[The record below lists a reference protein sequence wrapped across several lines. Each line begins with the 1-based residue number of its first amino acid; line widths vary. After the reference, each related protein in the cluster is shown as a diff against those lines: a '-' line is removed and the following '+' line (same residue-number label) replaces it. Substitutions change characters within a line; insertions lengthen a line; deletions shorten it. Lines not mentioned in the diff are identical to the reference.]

1 MHTVSDL
8 WQQMLADPAHAV
20 EAKLKIEGVEYG
32 EDKIVR
38 KSLMVYG
45 GLYSTFGI
53 GNCCAR
59 QIDFEIYPQGT
70 IPRQAQIEVY
80 VRLVLGEQV
89 SEWIPK
95 GVFFFSTRK
104 TDRVTGV
111 LSVHGYDAMLKAE
124 ETWLDSSYDAETW
137 PMPASTAVADI
148 AARMGVAVDSR
159 TVLDAAFPVQYPVDD
174 EGDMTMR
181 EALGRI
187 AVANAGNWII
197 TDEGKLLLVG
207 LNSMPKETNHLV
219 TETGSAITFGGVRIL
234 V

>member
-8 WQQMLADPAHAV
+8 WQQMLANPAHAV
-20 EAKLKIEGVEYG
+20 EAKLRIAGIEYG
-32 EDKIVR
+32 EDQIVR

-59 QIDFEIYPQGT
+59 QIDFDIYPQGT
-70 IPRQAQIEVY
+70 IPRQAKIEVY
-80 VRLVLGEQV
+80 MRLRLGEQV

-111 LSVHGYDAMLKAE
+111 LSVHGYDSMLKAE
-124 ETWLDSSYDAETW
+124 QTWLDSSYDAETW
-137 PMPASTAVADI
+137 PMPVWTAVNDI

-174 EGDMTMR
+174 EKDMTMR
-181 EALGRI
+181 EALSRI

-207 LNSMPKETNHLV
+207 LNSMPTETNYLI

>member
-1 MHTVSDL
+1 MHKVSNL
-8 WQQMLADPAHAV
+8 FLTLLADKNHRV
-20 EAKLKIEGVEYG
+20 ETKLSIAGVEYSQA
-32 EDKIVR
+32 DIVR
-38 KSLMVYG
+38 DSLRVYG

-53 GNCCAR
+53 GNCSAR
-59 QIDFEIYPQGT
+59 QIDFEIIPKGD
-70 IPRQAQIEVY
+70 IPRQAEIKVY
-80 VRLVLGEQV
+80 ARLVSGEQV

-95 GVFFFSTRK
+95 GVFYFATRK
-104 TDRVTGV
+104 TDRKTGV

-137 PMPASTAVADI
+137 PMPVWTAVNDI
-148 AARMGVAVDSR
+148 AARMGVAVDNR
-159 TVLDAAFPVQYPVDD
+159 TQLNAAFPVQYPVDD
-174 EGDMTMR
+174 GGDMTMR

>member
-8 WQQMLADPAHAV
+8 WRQMLADPAHAV
-20 EAKLKIEGVEYG
+20 EAKLKIAGVEYG

-59 QIDFEIYPQGT
+59 QIEFEIYPQGT
-70 IPRQAQIEVY
+70 IPRQAKIEVFA
-80 VRLVLGEQV
+80 RLVLGEQA

-124 ETWLDSSYDAETW
+124 ETWLDSSYDTDTW
-137 PMPASTAVADI
+137 PMPAATAVNDI
-148 AARMGVAVDSR
+148 ATRMGVAVDSR
-159 TVLDAAFPVQYPVDD
+159 TALDAAFPMQYPVDD
-174 EGDMTMR
+174 DGDMTMR

-207 LNSMPKETNHLV
+207 LNSIPKETNYLV
-219 TETGSAITFGGVRIL
+219 TENGNAITFGGVRIL

>member
-1 MHTVSDL
+1 MHSVSDL
-8 WQQMLADPAHAV
+8 WRTLLASPGHRKEV
-20 EAKLKIEGVEYG
+20 KLVIAGVTYG
-32 EDKIVR
+32 EDKIVDS
-38 KSLMVYG
+38 SLRIDG
-45 GLYSTFGI
+45 GLYSDFGI

-104 TDRVTGV
+104 TDRITGV

-124 ETWLDSSYDAETW
+124 ETWLDSGYDTETW
-137 PMPASTAVADI
+137 PMPAATAVNDI

-159 TVLDAAFPVQYPVDD
+159 TVLDAAFPMQYPVDD

-197 TDEGKLLLVG
+197 TDDGKLLLVG
-207 LNSMPKETNHLV
+207 LNSMPEETNYLV

>member
-20 EAKLKIEGVEYG
+20 EAKLKIAGVEYG

-38 KSLMVYG
+38 KSLTVYG

-59 QIDFEIYPQGT
+59 QIDFEIYPQGD
-70 IPRQAQIEVY
+70 IPRQAKIEVY
-80 VRLVLGEQV
+80 MRLRLGEQV

-111 LSVHGYDAMLKAE
+111 LSVHGYDSMLKAE
-124 ETWLDSSYDAETW
+124 QTWLDSSYDAETW
-137 PMPASTAVADI
+137 PMPVWTAVNDI
-148 AARMGVAVDSR
+148 AARMDVAVDSR
-159 TVLDAAFPVQYPVDD
+159 TQLDEAFPVQYPVDD

-187 AVANAGNWII
+187 AVANAGNWTI

-207 LNSMPKETNHLV
+207 LNSMPAETNHLI
-219 TETGSAITFGGVRIL
+219 TEGGSAITFGGVRIL
-234 V
+234 I

>member
-1 MHTVSDL
+1 MHSVSNL
-8 WQQMLADPAHAV
+8 YLSLLADKNHRV
-20 EAKLKIEGVEYG
+20 ETKLSIAGVEYSQA
-32 EDKIVR
+32 DIAKD
-38 KSLMVYG
+38 SLRVYG

-53 GNCCAR
+53 GNCSAR
-59 QIDFEIYPQGT
+59 QIDVELYPKGT
-70 IPRQAQIEVY
+70 IPRQAKIEVFA
-80 VRLVLGEQV
+80 RLMLGEQV

-104 TDRVTGV
+104 TDRITGV

-124 ETWLDSSYDAETW
+124 QTWLDSSYDAETW
-137 PMPASTAVADI
+137 PMPVWTAVNDI

-159 TVLDAAFPVQYPVDD
+159 TQLNAAFPVQYPVDS

>member
-1 MHTVSDL
+1 MHNVSDL
-8 WQQMLADPAHAV
+8 WRTLLASPGHRKEV
-20 EAKLKIEGVEYG
+20 KLVIAGVTYG
-32 EDKIVR
+32 EDKIVDG
-38 KSLMVYG
+38 SLRIDG
-45 GLYSTFGI
+45 GLYSDFGI

-104 TDRVTGV
+104 TDRITGV

-137 PMPASTAVADI
+137 PMPAATAVADI

-159 TVLDAAFPVQYPVDD
+159 TVLDAAFPMQYPVDD

-181 EALGRI
+181 EALSRI

-207 LNSMPKETNHLV
+207 LNSMPAETNYLI
-219 TETGSAITFGGVRIL
+219 TEGGSAITFGGVRIL

>member
-1 MHTVSDL
+1 MHSVSDL
-8 WQQMLADPAHAV
+8 YLSLLADKNHRV
-20 EAKLKIEGVEYG
+20 EIKLSIAGVEYG
-32 EDKIVR
+32 QADIV
-38 KSLMVYG
+38 KNSLRVYG

-53 GNCCAR
+53 GNCSAR
-59 QIDFEIYPQGT
+59 QIDVELYQKGA
-70 IPRQAQIEVY
+70 IPRQAKIEVFA
-80 VRLVLGEQV
+80 RLRLGEQV

-104 TDRVTGV
+104 TDRITGV

-124 ETWLDSSYDAETW
+124 ETWLDSSYDTETW
-137 PMPASTAVADI
+137 PMPAATAVNDI
-148 AARMGVAVDSR
+148 AARMGVSVDSR
-159 TVLDAAFPVQYPVDD
+159 TALDAAFPMQYPVDD
-174 EGDMTMR
+174 DGDMTMR

-207 LNSMPKETNHLV
+207 LNSMPEETHNLV
-219 TETGSAITFGGVRIL
+219 DEGGSAITFGGVRIL

>member
-1 MHTVSDL
+1 
-8 WQQMLADPAHAV
+8 MLADPTHAV
-20 EAKLKIEGVEYG
+20 EAKLKIAGVEYG
-32 EDKIVR
+32 EDQIVR

-70 IPRQAQIEVY
+70 IPKQAEIEVY
-80 VRLVLGEQV
+80 MRLRLGEQA

-95 GVFFFSTRK
+95 GVFYFATRK
-104 TDRVTGV
+104 TDRKTGV
-111 LSVHGYDAMLKAE
+111 LSVHGYDSMLKSE
-124 ETWLDSSYDAETW
+124 QTWLDSSYDAETW
-137 PMPASTAVADI
+137 PMPVWTAVNDI

-159 TVLDAAFPVQYPVDD
+159 TQLDAAFPVQYPVDD
-174 EGDMTMR
+174 ENDMTMR

-197 TDEGKLLLVG
+197 TDKGELLLVG

>member
-20 EAKLKIEGVEYG
+20 EAKLKIAGVEYG
-32 EDKIVR
+32 EDQIVR

-59 QIDFEIYPQGT
+59 QIEFEIYPQGT
-70 IPRQAQIEVY
+70 IPRQAKIEVF

-104 TDRVTGV
+104 TDRITGV

-137 PMPASTAVADI
+137 PMPAATAVADI

-159 TVLDAAFPVQYPVDD
+159 TALDAAFPVQYPVDD

-187 AVANAGNWII
+187 AVANAGNWTI

-207 LNSMPKETNHLV
+207 LNSMPAETHYLI

>member
-20 EAKLKIEGVEYG
+20 EAKLKIAGVEYG
-32 EDKIVR
+32 EDQIVR

-59 QIDFEIYPQGT
+59 QIEFEIYPQGE
-70 IPRQAQIEVY
+70 IPRQAKIEVY
-80 VRLVLGEQV
+80 MRLRLGEQV

-104 TDRVTGV
+104 TDRITGV

-124 ETWLDSSYDAETW
+124 ETWLDSSYDAKTW
-137 PMPASTAVADI
+137 PMPAATAVADI

-159 TVLDAAFPVQYPVDD
+159 TVLDAAFPMQYPVDD
-174 EGDMTMR
+174 KGDMTMR

-187 AVANAGNWII
+187 AVANAGNWTI

-207 LNSMPKETNHLV
+207 LNSMPAETHYLI

>member
-20 EAKLKIEGVEYG
+20 EAKLKIAGVEYG

-70 IPRQAQIEVY
+70 IPRQAKIEVF

-104 TDRVTGV
+104 TDRITGV

-124 ETWLDSSYDAETW
+124 ETWLDSSYDAKTW

-159 TVLDAAFPVQYPVDD
+159 TVLDAAFPMQYPVDD
-174 EGDMTMR
+174 KGDMTMR

-187 AVANAGNWII
+187 AVANAGNWTI

-207 LNSMPKETNHLV
+207 LNSMPAETHYLI

>member
-1 MHTVSDL
+1 MHKVSNL
-8 WQQMLADPAHAV
+8 FLTLLADKNHRV
-20 EAKLKIEGVEYG
+20 ETKLSIAGVEYSQA
-32 EDKIVR
+32 DIV
-38 KSLMVYG
+38 KDSLRVYG

-53 GNCCAR
+53 GNCSAR
-59 QIDFEIYPQGT
+59 QIDFEIIPKGD
-70 IPRQAQIEVY
+70 IPRQAEIKVY
-80 VRLVLGEQV
+80 ARLVSGEQA

-124 ETWLDSSYDAETW
+124 QTWLDSSYDAETW
-137 PMPASTAVADI
+137 PMPVWTAVNDI

-159 TVLDAAFPVQYPVDD
+159 TQLNAAFPVQYPVDS

-181 EALGRI
+181 EALSRV

-197 TDEGKLLLVG
+197 TDDGKLLMVS
-207 LNSMPKETNHLV
+207 LNSMPAETNYLI
-219 TETGSAITFGGVRIL
+219 TEGGSAITFGSVRIL

>member
-1 MHTVSDL
+1 MHSVSDL
-8 WQQMLADPAHAV
+8 YLTLLADKNHRV
-20 EAKLKIEGVEYG
+20 ETKLSIAGVEYSQA
-32 EDKIVR
+32 DIV
-38 KSLMVYG
+38 KDSLRVYG

-53 GNCCAR
+53 GNCSAR
-59 QIDFEIYPQGT
+59 QIEFEIMPKGD
-70 IPRQAQIEVY
+70 IPRQAEIKVY
-80 VRLVLGEQV
+80 ARLVSGEQV

-111 LSVHGYDAMLKAE
+111 LSVHGYDSMLKAE
-124 ETWLDSSYDAETW
+124 QTWLDSSYDAETW
-137 PMPASTAVADI
+137 PMPVWTAVADI

-159 TVLDAAFPVQYPVDD
+159 TQLNAAFPVQYPVDSD
-174 EGDMTMR
+174 GDMTMR

>member
-8 WQQMLADPAHAV
+8 WRQMLANPAHAV
-20 EAKLKIEGVEYG
+20 EAKLKIAGVEYG
-32 EDKIVR
+32 EDKIVDG
-38 KSLMVYG
+38 SLRIDG
-45 GLYSTFGI
+45 GLYSDFGI

-70 IPRQAQIEVY
+70 IPRQAKIEVY
-80 VRLVLGEQV
+80 VRLRLSEQV
-89 SEWIPK
+89 SEWISK
-95 GVFFFSTRK
+95 GVFYFATRK
-104 TDRVTGV
+104 IDRKTGV
-111 LSVHGYDAMLKAE
+111 LSVHGYDSMLKSE
-124 ETWLDSSYDAETW
+124 RTWLDSSYDAETW
-137 PMPASTAVADI
+137 PMPVWTAVNDI
-148 AARMGVAVDSR
+148 AARMGVEVDSR
-159 TVLDAAFPVQYPVDD
+159 TVLDATFPVQYPVDD

-187 AVANAGNWII
+187 AVANAGNWTI

-207 LNSMPKETNHLV
+207 LNSMPAETTYLI

>member
-1 MHTVSDL
+1 MHSVSNL
-8 WQQMLADPAHAV
+8 YLSLLADKNHRV
-20 EAKLKIEGVEYG
+20 ETKLSIAGVEYSQA
-32 EDKIVR
+32 DIVR
-38 KSLMVYG
+38 DSLRVYG
-45 GLYSTFGI
+45 GLYSAFGI
-53 GNCCAR
+53 GNCSAR
-59 QIDFEIYPQGT
+59 QIDFEIIPKGD
-70 IPRQAQIEVY
+70 IPRQAEIKVY
-80 VRLVLGEQV
+80 ARLVSGEQV

-104 TDRVTGV
+104 TDRVAGV

-137 PMPASTAVADI
+137 PMPVWTAVNDI

-159 TVLDAAFPVQYPVDD
+159 TQLDAKFPVQYPVDS

-181 EALGRI
+181 EALSRV

-207 LNSMPKETNHLV
+207 LNSMPAETNYLI
-219 TETGSAITFGGVRIL
+219 TESGSAITFGGVRIL

>member
-20 EAKLKIEGVEYG
+20 EAKLKIAGVEYG

-104 TDRVTGV
+104 TDRITGV

-137 PMPASTAVADI
+137 PMPAATAVADI

-159 TVLDAAFPVQYPVDD
+159 TVLDAAFPMQYPVDD

-207 LNSMPKETNHLV
+207 LNSMPAETNYLI

>member
-8 WQQMLADPAHAV
+8 WQQMLSNPEHAV
-20 EAKLKIEGVEYG
+20 EAKLRIAGIEYG
-32 EDKIVR
+32 EDQIVR
-38 KSLMVYG
+38 KSLTVYG

-70 IPRQAQIEVY
+70 IPRQAKIEVY
-80 VRLVLGEQV
+80 MRLRLDEQV

-104 TDRVTGV
+104 TDRVTSV

-124 ETWLDSSYDAETW
+124 QTWLDSSYDAETW
-137 PMPASTAVADI
+137 PMPVWTAVNDI

-159 TVLDAAFPVQYPVDD
+159 TQLNESFPVQYPVDD

-207 LNSMPKETNHLV
+207 LNSMPAETNHLI

>member
-20 EAKLKIEGVEYG
+20 EAKLKIAGVEYG

-70 IPRQAQIEVY
+70 IPRQAKIEVF

-124 ETWLDSSYDAETW
+124 ETWLDSSYDAKTW

-159 TVLDAAFPVQYPVDD
+159 TVLDAAFPMQYPVDD
-174 EGDMTMR
+174 KGDMTMR

-187 AVANAGNWII
+187 AVANAGNWTI

-207 LNSMPKETNHLV
+207 LNSMPAETHYLI

>member
-20 EAKLKIEGVEYG
+20 EAKLKIAGVEYG

-45 GLYSTFGI
+45 GLYATFGI

-59 QIDFEIYPQGT
+59 QIEFEIYPQGT
-70 IPRQAQIEVY
+70 IPRQAKIEVY
-80 VRLVLGEQV
+80 MRLRLGEQV

-95 GVFFFSTRK
+95 GVFYFATRK
-104 TDRVTGV
+104 TDRKTGV
-111 LSVHGYDAMLKAE
+111 LNVHGYDAMLKAE

-137 PMPASTAVADI
+137 PMPAATAVADI

-159 TVLDAAFPVQYPVDD
+159 AVLDAAFPMQYPVDD

-207 LNSMPKETNHLV
+207 LNSMPKETNYLV

>member
-8 WQQMLADPAHAV
+8 WRQMLADPAHAV
-20 EAKLKIEGVEYG
+20 EAKLKIAGVEYG

-38 KSLMVYG
+38 KSLTVYG

-59 QIDFEIYPQGT
+59 QIDFEIYPQGD
-70 IPRQAQIEVY
+70 IPRQAKIEVY
-80 VRLVLGEQV
+80 MRLRLGEQV

-111 LSVHGYDAMLKAE
+111 LSVHGYDSMLKAE
-124 ETWLDSSYDAETW
+124 QTWLDSSYDAETW
-137 PMPASTAVADI
+137 PMPVWTAVNDI
-148 AARMGVAVDSR
+148 AARMDVAVDSR
-159 TVLDAAFPVQYPVDD
+159 TQLDEAFPVQYPVDD

-187 AVANAGNWII
+187 AVANAGNWTI

-207 LNSMPKETNHLV
+207 LNSMPAETNHLI
-219 TETGSAITFGGVRIL
+219 TEGGSAITFGGVRIL
-234 V
+234 I

>member
-1 MHTVSDL
+1 MHSVSDL
-8 WQQMLADPAHAV
+8 WRTLLASPGHRKEV
-20 EAKLKIEGVEYG
+20 KLVIAGVTYG
-32 EDKIVR
+32 EDKIVDG
-38 KSLMVYG
+38 SLQIDG
-45 GLYSTFGI
+45 GLYSDFGI

-59 QIDFEIYPQGT
+59 QIEFEIYPQGT
-70 IPRQAQIEVY
+70 IPRQAKIEVFA
-80 VRLVLGEQV
+80 RLRLGEQV

-124 ETWLDSSYDAETW
+124 EIWLDSSYDAKTW
-137 PMPASTAVADI
+137 PMPAATAVADI

-174 EGDMTMR
+174 KGDMTMR

-187 AVANAGNWII
+187 AVANAGNWTI

-207 LNSMPKETNHLV
+207 LNSMPAETHYLI

>member
-1 MHTVSDL
+1 MHTVSNL

-20 EAKLKIEGVEYG
+20 EAKLRIAGVEYG
-32 EDKIVR
+32 EDQIVR
-38 KSLMVYG
+38 KSLMIYG

-70 IPRQAQIEVY
+70 IPRQAKIEVY
-80 VRLVLGEQV
+80 IRLRLGEQV

-95 GVFFFSTRK
+95 GAFFFSTRK

-137 PMPASTAVADI
+137 PMPAATAVADI

-159 TVLDAAFPVQYPVDD
+159 TQLNAAFPVQYPVDD

>member
-1 MHTVSDL
+1 MHSVSDL
-8 WQQMLADPAHAV
+8 WRMLLASPGHRKEV
-20 EAKLKIEGVEYG
+20 KLVIEGVTYG
-32 EDKIVR
+32 EDKIVDR
-38 KSLMVYG
+38 SLRIDG
-45 GLYSTFGI
+45 GLYSDFGI

-104 TDRVTGV
+104 TDRITGV

-124 ETWLDSSYDAETW
+124 ETWLDSSYDTETW
-137 PMPASTAVADI
+137 PMPAATAVSDI

-159 TVLDAAFPVQYPVDD
+159 TVLDASFPMQYPVDD
-174 EGDMTMR
+174 DGDMTMR

-197 TDEGKLLLVG
+197 TDDGKLLLVG
-207 LNSMPKETNHLV
+207 LNSMPEETNYLV

>member
-1 MHTVSDL
+1 MHTASNL

-20 EAKLKIEGVEYG
+20 EAKLKIAGVEYG
-32 EDKIVR
+32 EDQIVR

-59 QIDFEIYPQGT
+59 QIDFEIYPQGD
-70 IPRQAQIEVY
+70 IPRQARIEVY

-95 GVFFFSTRK
+95 GVFYFATRK
-104 TDRVTGV
+104 TDRKTGV

-137 PMPASTAVADI
+137 PMPAATAVADI

-181 EALGRI
+181 EALSRI
-187 AVANAGNWII
+187 AVANAGNWTI

-207 LNSMPKETNHLV
+207 LNSMPAETNYLI
-219 TETGSAITFGGVRIL
+219 TEGGSAITFGGVRIL

>member
-20 EAKLKIEGVEYG
+20 EAKLKIAGVEYG
-32 EDKIVR
+32 EDQIVR

-70 IPRQAQIEVY
+70 IPRQAKIEVFA
-80 VRLVLGEQV
+80 RLVLGEQV

-124 ETWLDSSYDAETW
+124 EIWLDSSYDAKTW
-137 PMPASTAVADI
+137 PMPAATAVADI
-148 AARMGVAVDSR
+148 AARMGVEVDSR
-159 TVLDAAFPVQYPVDD
+159 TVLDAAFPMQYPVDD
-174 EGDMTMR
+174 KGDMTMR

-187 AVANAGNWII
+187 AVANAGNWTI

-207 LNSMPKETNHLV
+207 LNSMPAETHYLI
-219 TETGSAITFGGVRIL
+219 TETGNAITFGGVRIL

>member
-20 EAKLKIEGVEYG
+20 EAKLKIAGVEYG

-38 KSLMVYG
+38 SSLMVYG

-59 QIDFEIYPQGT
+59 QIEFEIYPQGT
-70 IPRQAQIEVY
+70 IPRQAKIEVY
-80 VRLVLGEQV
+80 MRLRLGEQV

-104 TDRVTGV
+104 TDRITGV

-124 ETWLDSSYDAETW
+124 ETWLDSSYDAKTW
-137 PMPASTAVADI
+137 PMPAATAVADI
-148 AARMGVAVDSR
+148 AARMGVEVDSR
-159 TVLDAAFPVQYPVDD
+159 TVLDAAFPMQYPVDD
-174 EGDMTMR
+174 KGDMTMR

-187 AVANAGNWII
+187 AVANAGNWTI

-207 LNSMPKETNHLV
+207 LNSMPAETHYLI
-219 TETGSAITFGGVRIL
+219 TETGRAITFGGVRIL

>member
-1 MHTVSDL
+1 MHNVSDL
-8 WQQMLADPAHAV
+8 WRTLLASPGHRKEV
-20 EAKLKIEGVEYG
+20 KLVIAGVTYG
-32 EDKIVR
+32 EDKIVDG
-38 KSLMVYG
+38 SLRIDG
-45 GLYSTFGI
+45 GLYSDFGI

-104 TDRVTGV
+104 TDRITGV

-124 ETWLDSSYDAETW
+124 ETWLDSSYDTETW
-137 PMPASTAVADI
+137 PMPAATAVNDI
-148 AARMGVAVDSR
+148 ASRMGVAVDSR
-159 TVLDAAFPVQYPVDD
+159 TVLDASFPMQYPVDD
-174 EGDMTMR
+174 DGDMTMR

-207 LNSMPKETNHLV
+207 LNSIPKETNYLV
-219 TETGSAITFGGVRIL
+219 TEAGSAITFGGVRIL

>member
-8 WQQMLADPAHAV
+8 WQQMLSNPEHAV
-20 EAKLKIEGVEYG
+20 EAKLRIAGIEYG
-32 EDKIVR
+32 EDQIVR
-38 KSLMVYG
+38 KSLTVYG

-70 IPRQAQIEVY
+70 IPRQAKIEVY
-80 VRLVLGEQV
+80 LRLRLDEQV

-104 TDRVTGV
+104 TDRVTSV

-124 ETWLDSSYDAETW
+124 QTWLDSSYDAETW
-137 PMPASTAVADI
+137 PMPVWTAVNDI

-159 TVLDAAFPVQYPVDD
+159 TQLNESFPVQYPVDD

-207 LNSMPKETNHLV
+207 LNSMPAETNHLI

>member
-1 MHTVSDL
+1 MHNVSDL
-8 WQQMLADPAHAV
+8 WRTLLASPGHRKEV
-20 EAKLKIEGVEYG
+20 KLVIAGVTYG
-32 EDKIVR
+32 EDKIVDG
-38 KSLMVYG
+38 SLRIDG
-45 GLYSTFGI
+45 GLYSDFGI

-104 TDRVTGV
+104 TDRITGV

-124 ETWLDSSYDAETW
+124 ETWLDSSYDTETW
-137 PMPASTAVADI
+137 PMPAATAVNDI

-159 TVLDAAFPVQYPVDD
+159 TVLDAAFPMQYPVDD
-174 EGDMTMR
+174 DGDMTMR

-207 LNSMPKETNHLV
+207 LNSMPNETNYLV

>member
-1 MHTVSDL
+1 MHSVSDL
-8 WQQMLADPAHAV
+8 YLSLLADKNHRV
-20 EAKLKIEGVEYG
+20 ETKLSIAGVEYSQA
-32 EDKIVR
+32 DIV
-38 KSLMVYG
+38 KDSLRVYG

-53 GNCCAR
+53 GNCSAR
-59 QIDFEIYPQGT
+59 QIDFEIIPKGD
-70 IPRQAQIEVY
+70 IPRQAEIKVY
-80 VRLVLGEQV
+80 ARLVSGEQV

-124 ETWLDSSYDAETW
+124 QTWLDSSYDAQNW
-137 PMPASTAVADI
+137 PMPVWTAVNDI

-159 TVLDAAFPVQYPVDD
+159 TQLNAAFPVQYPVDD

-197 TDEGKLLLVG
+197 TDDGKLLLVG

>member
-1 MHTVSDL
+1 MHKVSNL
-8 WQQMLADPAHAV
+8 FLTLLADKNHRV
-20 EAKLKIEGVEYG
+20 ETKISIAGVEYSQA
-32 EDKIVR
+32 DIV
-38 KSLMVYG
+38 KDSLRVYG

-53 GNCCAR
+53 GNCAAR
-59 QIDFEIYPQGT
+59 QIDFEIIPKGD
-70 IPRQAQIEVY
+70 IPRQAEIKVY
-80 VRLVLGEQV
+80 ARLVSGEQV

-95 GVFFFSTRK
+95 GVFYFATRK
-104 TDRVTGV
+104 TDRKTGV

-137 PMPASTAVADI
+137 PMPAATAVNDI

-159 TVLDAAFPVQYPVDD
+159 TQLDAKFPVQYPVDS

-181 EALGRI
+181 EALSRV

-207 LNSMPKETNHLV
+207 LNSMPAETNYLI

>member
-1 MHTVSDL
+1 MHSVSDL
-8 WQQMLADPAHAV
+8 WRTLLASPGHRKEV
-20 EAKLKIEGVEYG
+20 KLVIAGVTYG
-32 EDKIVR
+32 EDKIVDA
-38 KSLMVYG
+38 SLRIDG
-45 GLYSTFGI
+45 GLYSDFGI

-70 IPRQAQIEVY
+70 IPRQAKIEVY
-80 VRLVLGEQV
+80 MRLRLGEQV

-104 TDRVTGV
+104 TDRITGV

-124 ETWLDSSYDAETW
+124 ETWLDSSYDSKTW
-137 PMPASTAVADI
+137 PMPAATAVNDI

-159 TVLDAAFPVQYPVDD
+159 TVLDAAFPMQYPVDD
-174 EGDMTMR
+174 KGDMTMR

-187 AVANAGNWII
+187 AVANAGNWTI

-207 LNSMPKETNHLV
+207 LNSMPAETNYLI
-219 TETGSAITFGGVRIL
+219 TEGGSAITFGGVRIL